1 MTKRVKLVGAVA
13 LLIAVCSSTWIALFL
28 PGDKLVREVGMA
40 SMGFYSRYGR
50 FPSSKSELWREL
62 KDSHRAAFD
71 RELRNVSG
79 VVTVTN
85 RAVHLD
91 LGGPFY
97 RMVRLEPPGRP
108 SDGSEME
115 SLFLIPR
122 PGH

>member
-1 MTKRVKLVGAVA
+1 MGAVA
-13 LLIAVCSSTWIALFL
+13 LLIAICSSTWIALFL
-28 PGDKLVREVGMA
+28 PGDKLVREIGMA
-40 SMGFYSRYGR
+40 SMGFYSRYSR

-62 KDSHRAAFD
+62 KDGHRAAFD

-85 RAVHLD
+85 RAVHLE
-91 LGGPFY
+91 LRGPLY